1 MQLES
6 VVVISENVDD
16 IGIEKLSRKIKEFIN
31 TIGRITSVEDKGKM
45 KLAYEIRKNKFG
57 HYIVYNFE
65 VENKKAIKILDAF
78 YKKVNEILRYIT
90 VEVNEI

>member
-1 MQLES
+1 MKLES

-16 IGIEKLSRKIKEFIN
+16 IGIEKLSKKIKEFIN
-31 TIGRITSVEDKGKM
+31 TIGRLTSVEDKGQR

-57 HYIVYNFE
+57 HYIVYNLE
-65 VENKKAIKILDAF
+65 VENKKAIKTLDAF
-78 YKKVNEILRYIT
+78 YKKVNEILRYII